1 MRGAKRPHETPW
13 WRLPECTGMNRLP
26 GRSLL
31 LPVEE
36 EPVSLNGDWSFRLYD
51 SPEAIPE
58 DALQPAYREKGMQRV
73 SVPGDWSSSGV
84 LKPNY
89 LRSRPPFVQN
99 ADAGDISPPD
109 LPDNNPTGLYRRSF
123 TLASYRRGR
132 RYVLH
137 LAGVE
142 SAAAVYVNGS
152 LAGYGKDSSTPLEF
166 DISSY
171 VSKGENQLS
180 VVVPRYC
187 DGSYLESSDRWWF
200 GGIYREVF
208 VYSTSAVHISDVRVT
223 ALPTADLRSCE
234 YGLLVDVGFPGNFE
248 AGYTV
253 ESRLVNPDGSELRE
267 AALQGAVDMPSGRLK
282 LGTQLQNIDLWSAE
296 TPTLYSAEL
305 SLKTPAGEALHTV
318 RIPVGFRRI
327 AIEDGRFLL
336 NAKPLMLHG
345 VNRDEHDRNSGRT
358 LSRSAMEHEIALMKR
373 LSINAVRTTNRPQDP
388 YWYELCDRY
397 GIYVVDEPALAAGAF
412 GERFSESTRWS
423 SQILDRTIHTVLRD
437 KNHPSV
443 IVWSLGAASG
453 TGPNHQAAAAWIRSY
468 DPTRPLMYE
477 GDVQPDSAVAEIESA
492 AQGSAPTIGD
502 FITPSH
508 PSIEDLEHLLESGS
522 PLQRPVLAA
531 AYSGAMGNSN
541 GSLDEYYHLFEKHD
555 SLQGGF
561 ITGWMDRTLSGRLGA
576 GSVVTRASL
585 RAPEA
590 NKAASVPAYGGDFG
604 DQPHD
609 GNFCINGIISSDL
622 TPKPAALELA
632 HLARCF
638 NIEFSNKR
646 EQVFRVTNRR
656 SFSDLSDIQFSWQ
669 LLGDGR
675 QLQQGRLN
683 RLHTAPGESD
693 SVKIEFDTAEAA
705 AYEEVLLTVRAHTT
719 GDLHVGESGLVP
731 GGTEI
736 ASVQFHVRAAR
747 GASPVSGR
755 NAGALSLKQDEHRIW
770 IRNDRLRVTF
780 QKEPG
785 IISSVFWDEQDIL
798 LHGPKMQLHRPQTD
812 NDRYGTETQGATRQ
826 PLQGASSPG
835 TASQGST
842 MDYRSLQMM
851 AERPELD
858 ELEDGSIRVRIHHYL
873 PGLPQERAVEHHHE
887 YLVHTSGDIY
897 SRHVFVIG
905 EENPAPLR
913 VGVRCELKTGYNQ
926 VSWYGRG
933 PHENYADRKSSAHI
947 GRYIGTPQELSTPYI
962 RPQENGARTDVLW
975 AAIEEPGKS
984 GLLLHMPDLSV
995 WSALPYRPEDIDR
1008 AEHDYELQPREET
1021 VVIVDCAH
1029 AGVGTGALGPTT
1041 REAYRTS
1048 TGRYRCELRM
1058 RPYRTG
1064 EEDPA
1069 LLARQTRENRWSR
1082 DFNWD

>member
-36 EPVSLNGDWSFRLYD
+36 EPVSLNGDWMFRLYD
-51 SPEAIPE
+51 SPDAIPE

-89 LRSRPPFVQN
+89 LRSRPPFVHN

-208 VYSTSAVHISDVRVT
+208 VYSTPAVHISDVRVT
-223 ALPTADLRSCE
+223 ALPAKDLSSCE
-234 YGLLVDVGFPGNFE
+234 YGLAIDVGFPGNFE
-248 AGYTV
+248 AGYTI
-253 ESRLVNPDGSELRE
+253 ESRLLDSDGIELRD
-267 AALQGAVDMPSGRLK
+267 ATLQGAVEVSSGRLK
-282 LGTQLQNIDLWSAE
+282 LATQLRNIDLWSAE
-296 TPTLYSAEL
+296 NPTLYTAEL
-305 SLKTPAGEALHTV
+305 NLKTPAGEALCTV

-327 AIEDGRFLL
+327 AIEQGRLLL
-336 NAKPLMLHG
+336 NGKPLMLHG

-358 LSRSAMEHEIALMKR
+358 LSRSTMEHEIALMKR
-373 LSINAVRTTNRPQDP
+373 LSINAVRTTHRPQDP

-397 GIYVVDEPALAAGAF
+397 GIYVIAEPGLAAGAF

-468 DPTRPLMYE
+468 DSSRPLMYE
-477 GDVQPDSAVAEIESA
+477 GDSQQNSTGAEE
-492 AQGSAPTIGD
+492 QGSASPIGD

-508 PSIEDLEHLLESGS
+508 PSIEELQQLLGTDAA
-522 PLQRPVLAA
+522 LQRPVIAA

-541 GSLDEYYHLFEKHD
+541 GSLDEFYQLFNRHD

-561 ITGWMDRTLSGRLGA
+561 ITGWMDRALTGRPGSGR
-576 GSVVTRASL
+576 VVTRASMQG
-585 RAPEA
+585 PEA
-590 NKAASVPAYGGDFG
+590 HTAASVPAYGGDFG

-638 NIEFSNKR
+638 DIEFSNKR

-656 SFSDLSDIQFSWQ
+656 SFRDLSDIQFSWQ

-675 QLQQGRLN
+675 QLQQGRLE

-719 GDLHVGESGLVP
+719 SDLHVGESGLVP

-736 ASVQFHVRAAR
+736 ASEQFPVRAAR

-798 LHGPKMQLHRPQTD
+798 LHGPKMQLYRPPTD
-812 NDRYGTETQGATRQ
+812 NDQFGTESHAETQ
-826 PLQGASSPG
+826 PP
-835 TASQGST
+835 SQGNKI
-842 MDYRSLQMM
+842 DYRSPEMV
-851 AERPELD
+851 ADRPELD
-858 ELEDGSIRVRIHHYL
+858 ELDDGSIRVRIHHYL
-873 PGLPQERAVEHHHE
+873 PGLPPERALEHHHE

-897 SRHVFVIG
+897 SRHLFIIG

-933 PHENYADRKSSAHI
+933 PHENYPDRKSSAHI
-947 GRYIGTPQELSTPYI
+947 GLYKSKPQELATPYI

-995 WSALPYRPEDIDR
+995 WSALPFRPEDIDR
-1008 AEHDYELQPREET
+1008 ADHHYELQPREET

-1029 AGVGTGALGPTT
+1029 AGVGTGALSPAT